1 MRDLVAFSEDATDYD
16 NLGIGCFENASNIE
30 IYHAINGDYYLK
42 FTLPDNDEKWELA
55 QLENKV
61 GWGDEIFVIKAID
74 NKNVLAYSL
83 LDDAM
88 LKHCPI
94 IEDMINMPVNEIVD
108 KIFERVDKKLVKVLN
123 EDEASALGLKLV
135 KEDFDFFAMSRTT
148 PVDAITVLMEQLSS
162 YGIHSEL
169 YIHGNNIAIVE
180 SLGTNR
186 EIIIDKQHNAK
197 DIKPSHNS
205 ADLCTRLYP
214 YGKDGM
220 TIDGDVPYIESPLIN
235 NYSKV
240 HENFVNFDKITE
252 KADLLEAG
260 KRLFKEGNP
269 DRIDVPK
276 YSLEID
282 YLDVDT
288 EVNIGD
294 TVVVKDRDFNITT
307 RQNVVSTTKYPLEP
321 HKNKFTVGKVP
332 ITIETRFRQQVEA
345 RDYLKK
351 ARNECNAIK
360 TPNIEFMKSNENVT
374 VENKGK
380 FQKIAKYDTGAMFV
394 SSDGQYAIAIIE
406 GKLKVGRRDKSV
418 ENKVGPDGWLWVGAF
433 GAGEGDLSE
442 LYTGYLY
449 TDLVR
454 ILSKDGKLMI
464 KGNLITMFDDN
475 ETLRFKAGYSGG
487 RYVFE
492 LYDKNGKKSLYM
504 DDNGNLTMTGIF
516 KTGEDGEART
526 VIDENGIQS
535 YDENGNK
542 AGLWSNYNAA
552 KLCDLAL
559 YYNDKE
565 MFKIYNAGD
574 GVSLM
579 RYGSPFLIA
588 GMNGGI
594 TCKGDWKF
602 DNGASGS
609 FVSAD
614 GKTITVNEGL
624 ITNIG

>member
-135 KEDFDFFAMSRTT
+135 KEDFDFFAMGRTT

-162 YGIHSEL
+162 YRIHSEL

-220 TIDGDVPYIESPLIN
+220 TIDGDVPYIDSPLID

-282 YLDVDT
+282 YLDVNT

-360 TPNIEFMKSNENVT
+360 TPNIEFMKSNEEVKLT
-374 VENKGK
+374 DGTGK
-380 FQKIAKYDTGAMFV
+380 MQKIAKYDTGALFV
-394 SSDGQYAIAIIE
+394 SPDGEYAVAIMD
-406 GKLKVGRRDKSV
+406 GKVQIGKKDERKDDGWNWTGIFDNNQVKVG
-418 ENKVGPDGWLWVGAF
+418 KVFTG
-433 GAGEGDLSE
+433 E
-442 LYTGYLY
+442 LYTNLCA
-449 TDLVR
+449 VM
-454 ILSKDGKLMI
+454 SQNGKLEI
-464 KGNLITMFDDN
+464 RDSLITMCDN
-475 ETLRFKAGYSGG
+475 SNQLRFEAGYKGTQ
-487 RYVFE
+487 YIFA
-492 LYDKNGKKSLYM
+492 LYDANGKKNMYI

-516 KTGEDGEART
+516 KTGEKGEDRI
-526 VIDENGIQS
+526 VIDGNGIQS
-535 YDENGNK
+535 YDKNGNK

-588 GMNGGI
+588 GMNGRI
-594 TCKGDWKF
+594 TCKGNWKF

-614 GKTITVNEGL
+614 GKTITVNKGL